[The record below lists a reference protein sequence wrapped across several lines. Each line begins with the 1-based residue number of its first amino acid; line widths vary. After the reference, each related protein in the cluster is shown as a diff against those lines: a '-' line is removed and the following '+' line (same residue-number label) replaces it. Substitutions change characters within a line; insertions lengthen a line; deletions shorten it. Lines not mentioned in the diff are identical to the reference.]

1 MACMAAGSAA
11 GSHAAPGDNPRMRN
25 GPFSLIPQDPPL
37 EDTEQG
43 STLPSAGLE
52 PAAQQAVRELLREG
66 ESSNTRNSYQS
77 AMRYW
82 AAWHALRFERQMQLP
97 LNVACVLQF
106 IIDHA
111 QRQTGA
117 GLASEMPAH
126 MDRALVEAG
135 YKARE
140 GPLSH
145 NTLVHRMA
153 VLSKAHQVHGL
164 ANPCQDGAVRE
175 LMSRTRKAYARRG
188 EQPAKKDAL
197 TRDLLEQ
204 LLQTCDDSLRGRRD
218 RALLLFAWSS
228 GGRRR
233 SEVAGADMRH
243 LRAVG
248 PQEFIYT
255 LAHSKTNQSGRDAPE
270 NHKPV
275 TGRAAQ
281 ALTDWLRAAAIQEGP
296 IFRRIRKG
304 GHVGEPLS
312 PAAVRDIVKQ
322 RCALAGVE
330 GDFSA
335 HSLRSGFVTEAGRQ
349 NVPLP
354 DAMALTGHSSVNTVL
369 GYFRADSAL
378 SNRAARLLDAGDDD
392 AAAAAQGS
400 GRPQS

>member
-1 MACMAAGSAA
+1 M
-11 GSHAAPGDNPRMRN
+11 
-25 GPFSLIPQDPPL
+25 IPQDQLL
-37 EDTEQG
+37 EDTQQG

-66 ESSNTRNSYQS
+66 ESTNTRNSYQS

-97 LNVACVLQF
+97 LNVPCVLQF

-204 LLQTCDDSLRGRRD
+204 LLDTCDDSLRGRRD

-281 ALTDWLRAAAIQEGP
+281 ALADWLRAAAIQEGP

-354 DAMALTGHSSVNTVL
+354 DTMALTGHSSVNTVL

>member
-1 MACMAAGSAA
+1 
-11 GSHAAPGDNPRMRN
+11 MRN
-25 GPFSLIPQDPPL
+25 GPFSLIPQDQPL
-37 EDTEQG
+37 EDTKQG

-66 ESSNTRNSYQS
+66 ESTNTRNSYQS

-97 LNVACVLQF
+97 LDVPCVLQF

-111 QRQTGA
+111 LRQTGA

-281 ALTDWLRAAAIQEGP
+281 ALADWLRAAAIQEGP

-354 DAMALTGHSSVNTVL
+354 DTMALTGHSSVNTVL

>member
-1 MACMAAGSAA
+1 
-11 GSHAAPGDNPRMRN
+11 MRT
-25 GPFSLIPQDPPL
+25 GPFPLIPKNQPL
-37 EDTEQG
+37 EDIQEG
-43 STLPSAGLE
+43 SALPSAGLE
-52 PAAQQAVRELLREG
+52 PAARQAVRELMREG
-66 ESSNTRNSYQS
+66 ESANTRNSYQS

-82 AAWHALRFERQMQLP
+82 SAWHALRFDRQMQLP
-97 LNVACVLQF
+97 LDVPCVLQF

-111 QRQTGA
+111 QRQTGT
-117 GLASEMPAH
+117 GLASEMPVH
-126 MDRALVEAG
+126 IDRALVEAG

-140 GPLSH
+140 GALSH

-164 ANPCQDGAVRE
+164 TNPCQDGAVRE

-188 EQPAKKDAL
+188 ELPAKKDAL

-204 LLQTCDDSLRGRRD
+204 LLDTCDDSLRGRRD

-255 LAHSKTNQSGRDAPE
+255 LVHSKTNQSGRDAPE

-281 ALTDWLRAAAIQEGP
+281 ALTEWLRAASIHEGA

-312 PAAVRDIVKQ
+312 PAAVRDIVQQ

-349 NVPLP
+349 NIPLP
-354 DAMALTGHSSVNTVL
+354 DTMALTGHSSVNTVL

-378 SNRAARLLDAGDDD
+378 SNRAARLLDGGEDDTD
-392 AAAAAQGS
+392 T
-400 GRPQS
+400 P

>member
-1 MACMAAGSAA
+1 
-11 GSHAAPGDNPRMRN
+11 MRN
-25 GPFSLIPQDPPL
+25 GPFSLIPQDQPL
-37 EDTEQG
+37 EDIQQG

-66 ESSNTRNSYQS
+66 ESTNTRNSYQS

-97 LNVACVLQF
+97 LDVACVLQF

-243 LRAVG
+243 LRVVG

-281 ALTDWLRAAAIQEGP
+281 ALADWLRAAAIQEGP

-354 DAMALTGHSSVNTVL
+354 DTMALTGHSSVNTVL

-392 AAAAAQGS
+392 VAAAAQGS

>member
-1 MACMAAGSAA
+1 
-11 GSHAAPGDNPRMRN
+11 MRN
-25 GPFSLIPQDPPL
+25 GPFSLIPQDQPL
-37 EDTEQG
+37 EDTQQG

-66 ESSNTRNSYQS
+66 ESTNTRNSYQS

-82 AAWHALRFERQMQLP
+82 AAWHALRFEQQMQLP
-97 LNVACVLQF
+97 LNVPCVLQF

-255 LAHSKTNQSGRDAPE
+255 LAHSKTNQSGRDVPE

-281 ALTDWLRAAAIQEGP
+281 ALADWLRAAAIQEGP

-354 DAMALTGHSSVNTVL
+354 DTMALTGHSSVNTVL

>member
-1 MACMAAGSAA
+1 MAAGSAA
-11 GSHAAPGDNPRMRN
+11 AGHAVPGDNPRMRN
-25 GPFSLIPQDPPL
+25 GPFSLIPQDQPP
-37 EDTEQG
+37 EDTQQG

-66 ESSNTRNSYQS
+66 ESTNTRNSYQS

-145 NTLVHRMA
+145 NTLVHRIA

-255 LAHSKTNQSGRDAPE
+255 LAHSKTNQSGRDVPE

-281 ALTDWLRAAAIQEGP
+281 ALADWLRAAAIQEGP

-354 DAMALTGHSSVNTVL
+354 DTMALTGHSSVNTVL

-400 GRPQS
+400 GGPQR